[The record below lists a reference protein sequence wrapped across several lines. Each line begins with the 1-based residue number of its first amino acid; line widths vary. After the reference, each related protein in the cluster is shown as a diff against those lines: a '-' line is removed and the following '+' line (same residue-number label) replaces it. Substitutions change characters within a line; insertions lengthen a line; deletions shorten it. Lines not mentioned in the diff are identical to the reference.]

1 MIGHIVDTFVLAF
14 GLVPT
19 AAGIR
24 VTVIQTVPR
33 THTHTHTLIHTHIY
47 THTYSYSN
55 TYSQH
60 NWTHAPHILLAC
72 GLVPTAALFF
82 DGGLGITVCQ
92 TVSRTHTH
100 THTLIIHIN
109 THTHTHTHIFSYEKL
124 PVRLLLDLPLVA
136 RNESWC
142 YSCLCLSL
150 FNNLFRGNKVGS
162 AQVLRIDLVLANG
175 QYCFS
180 SSISMLAVSHVCV
193 IHSFNSCL
201 WWINRKHTHTHTHTH
216 STIDTRSRHICIG
229 FRACPNGFQ

>member
-82 DGGLGITVCQ
+82 WWWIRNYGL
-92 TVSRTHTH
+92 SDR
-100 THTLIIHIN
+100 
-109 THTHTHTHIFSYEKL
+109 FSYTYTYSYTYYTYQYTYTSTYSYIFIWEITRAPSFGFARCL
-124 PVRLLLDLPLVA
+124 TTYHVSLLLALPAL
-136 RNESWC
+136 
-142 YSCLCLSL
+142 
-150 FNNLFRGNKVGS
+150 
-162 AQVLRIDLVLANG
+162 LRWAG
-175 QYCFS
+175 
-180 SSISMLAVSHVCV
+180 
-193 IHSFNSCL
+193 
-201 WWINRKHTHTHTHTH
+201 
-216 STIDTRSRHICIG
+216 
-229 FRACPNGFQ
+229 

>member
-33 THTHTHTLIHTHIY
+33 THTHTHTLIHTHIH
-47 THTYSYSN
+47 THTYSYSY
-55 TYSQH
+55 TYTQH
-60 NWTHAPHILLAC
+60 NWTHVPHILLAW

-109 THTHTHTHIFSYEKL
+109 LHTHTHTDIFPLEYSSIGWYYHIVERPNFFLLMSPSTMTIFSVIFCCKTIKFRYGHTQRV
-124 PVRLLLDLPLVA
+124 P
-136 RNESWC
+136 
-142 YSCLCLSL
+142 CLS
-150 FNNLFRGNKVGS
+150 
-162 AQVLRIDLVLANG
+162 
-175 QYCFS
+175 
-180 SSISMLAVSHVCV
+180 
-193 IHSFNSCL
+193 
-201 WWINRKHTHTHTHTH
+201 
-216 STIDTRSRHICIG
+216 
-229 FRACPNGFQ
+229 